1 MSDAIHPVD
10 LRVGQNVR
18 RIRIRR
24 GMSQTVLANS
34 VGITFQQIQKYEK
47 GTNRVSASMMH
58 DIART
63 LDVEIMA
70 LFAEI
75 DTGNE
80 NAQFS
85 VPKDTH
91 FIEETDLR
99 IIEKLSRIGKVEI
112 KKNLLMLIDVIAAAD
127 STPPA

>member
-1 MSDAIHPVD
+1 
-10 LRVGQNVR
+10 
-18 RIRIRR
+18 
-24 GMSQTVLANS
+24 MSQTALATS

-47 GTNRVSASMMH
+47 GTNRISASMMH

-75 DTGNE
+75 ETADKTGDVSTPRD
-80 NAQFS
+80 A
-85 VPKDTH
+85 P

-99 IIEKLSRIGKVEI
+99 IIEKLSRIGKLEI
-112 KKNLLMLIDVIAAAD
+112 KKNILMLIDVIAAAEASD
-127 STPPA
+127 AAEASSRV